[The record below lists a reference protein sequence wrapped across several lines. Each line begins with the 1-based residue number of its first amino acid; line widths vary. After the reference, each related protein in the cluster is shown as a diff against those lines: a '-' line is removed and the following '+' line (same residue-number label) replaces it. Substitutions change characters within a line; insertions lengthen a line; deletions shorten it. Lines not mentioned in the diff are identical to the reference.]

1 MYIKQSMRRVITNF
15 HLYGILSTLLTSVM
29 LKVLFSLA
37 TGGQQKQ
44 TVNSR
49 LTGHQKTTTIWHR
62 ELVSKYFPIHTSGE
76 HKKNPINIYLQPPS
90 LTPENKVNC
99 LSRNCCLLSR
109 KVVKVVRQ
117 SQNNF

>member
-1 MYIKQSMRRVITNF
+1 MYIKQSVRRVITNF

-49 LTGHQKTTTIWHR
+49 LTGH
-62 ELVSKYFPIHTSGE
+62 
-76 HKKNPINIYLQPPS
+76 
-90 LTPENKVNC
+90 
-99 LSRNCCLLSR
+99 
-109 KVVKVVRQ
+109 
-117 SQNNF
+117 